1 MEFSE
6 LISHSKTLCSG
17 LHALDVLAL
26 KNEIQHYHM
35 DMEGIPEYT
44 NTLEDAQ
51 KQSKIAGNSIVADTL
66 LIIASNF
73 MLLRECFPQA
83 DESCEDLNKGKTD
96 WAAWKNLYKASDRKT
111 KVKKQA
117 VAASV
122 ASFIKANKQLS
133 CWVGNHRNIN
143 NRSCKDYPAPHPK
156 TLCPHCNIKVM
167 HAPDNCFEL

>member
-1 MEFSE
+1 
-6 LISHSKTLCSG
+6 
-17 LHALDVLAL
+17 
-26 KNEIQHYHM
+26 
-35 DMEGIPEYT
+35 
-44 NTLEDAQ
+44 
-51 KQSKIAGNSIVADTL
+51 
-66 LIIASNF
+66 
-73 MLLRECFPQA
+73 MLLPECFPQA
-83 DESCEDLNKGKTD
+83 DKSWEDLNKGKTD

-117 VAASV
+117 VAGQDQIGAAHGALRKAPQVQRAIRLTRSAADLDEYFDALAASATTKKGVLEESVKANAALTTTRAELLASV

-143 NRSCKDYPAPHPK
+143 NRSCKDSPAPHPK